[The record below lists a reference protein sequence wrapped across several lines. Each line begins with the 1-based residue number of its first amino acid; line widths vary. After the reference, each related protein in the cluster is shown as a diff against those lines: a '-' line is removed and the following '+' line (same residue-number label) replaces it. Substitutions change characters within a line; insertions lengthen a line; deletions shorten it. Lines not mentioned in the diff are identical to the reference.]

1 MPVLEYLPPACS
13 STLSGPRQLFTC
25 HPAPALH
32 AQLSCEFATLD
43 ISDAIGLKRFN
54 LTKTVRKQ
62 PITED
67 MQKAGQVRAGGR
79 CPQRCVAVHARCRSV
94 AGDAASWLPC

>member
-1 MPVLEYLPPACS
+1 MQAVHLPSCS
-13 STLSGPRQLFTC
+13 
-25 HPAPALH
+25 PAPH

-67 MQKAGQVRAGGR
+67 MQKAGQVCSRLGAGGHER
-79 CPQRCVAVHARCRSV
+79 ECALAVE
-94 AGDAASWLPC
+94 